1 MNTDLYIYVY
11 SFVYIYVF
19 YLLSSPYLRVCGDDR
34 VRGTREQMLVM
45 QVAQVQL
52 RRGEGIYL
60 GNFSYVFTCFENNCK
75 PWGVTWCYWGFSFV
89 MNTFKLSAWINK
101 F

>member
-1 MNTDLYIYVY
+1 VL
-11 SFVYIYVF
+11 YIYVF

-52 RRGEGIYL
+52 RRGEGMYLGKFFLCIYL
-60 GNFSYVFTCFENNCK
+60 FLETIVNPEG
-75 PWGVTWCYWGFSFV
+75 
-89 MNTFKLSAWINK
+89 
-101 F
+101 